1 MALFFPESLKQ
12 DISPREC
19 RLEFI
24 FRVDIGGDPM
34 QLGSALLEGFREP
47 ENTADNTN

>member
-24 FRVDIGGDPM
+24 FRVDIGGEAMPKA
-34 QLGSALLEGFREP
+34 SA
-47 ENTADNTN
+47 

>member
-19 RLEFI
+19 PLEFI
-24 FRVDIGGDPM
+24 FRVDIGSD

-47 ENTADNTN
+47 ENTADTN